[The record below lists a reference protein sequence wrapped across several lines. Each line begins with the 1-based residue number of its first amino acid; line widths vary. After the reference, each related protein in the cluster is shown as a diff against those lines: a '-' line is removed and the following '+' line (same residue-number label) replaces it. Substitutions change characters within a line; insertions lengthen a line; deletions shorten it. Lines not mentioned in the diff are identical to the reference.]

1 MTTQNILPLTGGK
14 YIPSNENCVSFEG
27 DCGRTRNKLRFAP
40 HEHLYFQGDAPRGV
54 YEILSGT
61 VIQYKIMA
69 DGRRQIQNFASEGDF
84 LAMTFSDIH
93 DLSAEA
99 LTDVEVLFVP
109 RAAFDHRLQEQPG
122 FRRSVFTLVGQLL
135 HNARAQ
141 ALLLGRK
148 NAMERTASFLIFL
161 SKRFANA
168 LTGYVEIRMSRCDIA
183 DYLGLTLETVS
194 RMMNKLKKIGVIELP
209 QANSF
214 RILDQNRLTALAG
227 ELEEEDYLVAS

>member
-1 MTTQNILPLTGGK
+1 L
-14 YIPSNENCVSFEG
+14 F
-27 DCGRTRNKLRFAP
+27 
-40 HEHLYFQGDAPRGV
+40 FQGDAPRGV

-61 VIQYKIMA
+61 VIQYKVMA
-69 DGRRQIQNFASEGDF
+69 DGRRQIQSFASEGDF

-109 RAAFDHRLQEQPG
+109 RSAFDHRLQEQSG
-122 FRRSVFTLVGQLL
+122 FRRSVFTLISQLL
-135 HNARAQ
+135 QDAREQ

-161 SKRFANA
+161 DNRFCDPA
-168 LTGYVEIRMSRCDIA
+168 TGFAAIRMSRCDIA

-194 RMMNKLKKIGVIELP
+194 RMMNKLKKTGIIDLP
-209 QANSF
+209 QPNTF
-214 RILDQNRLTALAG
+214 RVLNRSRLIALAG
-227 ELEEEDYLVAS
+227 EIPEEAFLAA